1 MRLEQYCELQ
11 NAIQSLMNNQQ
22 SESGPKT
29 IVFVQ
34 RKSRAIELW
43 KMLSSADRG
52 HKVGVH
58 HSSLKD
64 DTRRLVEDQFKQGI
78 LSIVIA
84 TIGFGMVF
92 SNNTLQDPVNKIY
105 YNIYCRE

>member
-1 MRLEQYCELQ
+1 
-11 NAIQSLMNNQQ
+11 
-22 SESGPKT
+22 
-29 IVFVQ
+29 
-34 RKSRAIELW
+34 
-43 KMLSSADRG
+43 MLSSADGG

-58 HSSLKD
+58 HSSLED
-64 DTRRLVEDQFKQGI
+64 DTRRLVEDQYKQGI

-105 YNIYCRE
+105 YKIYCRALIFLTYVSLSYGAYQTRSKRCFK